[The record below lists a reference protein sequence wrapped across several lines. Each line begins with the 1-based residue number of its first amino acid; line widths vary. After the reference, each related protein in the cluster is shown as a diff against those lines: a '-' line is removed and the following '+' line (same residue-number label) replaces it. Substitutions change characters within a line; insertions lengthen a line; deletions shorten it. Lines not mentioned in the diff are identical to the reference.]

1 MIYYI
6 VLLRK
11 FENIIL
17 SKKEER
23 QNKQTNTLFKARSRG
38 KLNENK
44 EAIDANSKANREET
58 KKNM

>member
-1 MIYYI
+1 MI
-6 VLLRK
+6 LRK
-11 FENIIL
+11 IENIIL
-17 SKKEER
+17 TKKEER
-23 QNKQTNTLFKARSRG
+23 RNKQTNKLFKARSRG